1 MRRVLRILL
10 LQVLSFVLL
19 AGAVAGA
26 WAAWL
31 GWDQERDEFGD
42 IEADPYEA
50 WQVGGLV
57 LTVLVAVVVVAYV
70 RHFVP
75 AVLGS
80 TTGLT
85 FASFYDWSDDASGL
99 FAVGVA
105 LILMGTFVGSALVAV
120 AVGALRGGPGEPGAA
135 GQVFTAVR

>member
-1 MRRVLRILL
+1 MHPLLRTFLFQLL
-10 LQVLSFVLL
+10 SCVIL
-19 AGAVAGA
+19 AGAAAGA

-31 GWDQERDEFGD
+31 GWDQERDVTGYAESG
-42 IEADPYEA
+42 PYEV

-57 LTVLVAVVVVAYV
+57 LTLLVAVVAVAYV

-80 TTGLT
+80 TAGLT
-85 FASFYDWSDDASGL
+85 FASFSDWSEDNSGL

-120 AVGALRGGPGEPGAA
+120 TVGALRGESGAGERA
-135 GQVFTAVR
+135 FHHRSLM

>member
-1 MRRVLRILL
+1 M
-10 LQVLSFVLL
+10 LSLGLL
-19 AGAVAGA
+19 AGAAAGA
-26 WAAWL
+26 WAGWL
-31 GWDQERDEFGD
+31 GWDQEREVRGD
-42 IEADPYEA
+42 IETGPYEA

-57 LTVLVAVVVVAYV
+57 LTLLVAVVVVAYV

-80 TTGLT
+80 TAGLT
-85 FASFYDWSDDASGL
+85 FASYYDWSDDNSGL

-120 AVGALRGGPGEPGAA
+120 AVGAMRGEPEA
-135 GQVFTAVR
+135 GQGAFVVCR

>member
-1 MRRVLRILL
+1 MLRVLR
-10 LQVLSFVLL
+10 VLL
-19 AGAVAGA
+19 VRLLSYVLLTGAAAGA

-31 GWDQERDEFGD
+31 GWDQRRDETGYD
-42 IEADPYEA
+42 DSPYEA

-57 LTVLVAVVVVAYV
+57 LTLLVAVVVVAYV

-80 TTGLT
+80 TTGMT
-85 FASFYDWSDDASGL
+85 FASYYDWSDDASGL

-120 AVGALRGGPGEPGAA
+120 AVGALRGGPAEPGEWQRA
-135 GQVFTAVR
+135 FTVVR

>member
-10 LQVLSFVLL
+10 FQLLSLVLL
-19 AGAVAGA
+19 AGAAAGA

-31 GWDQERDEFGD
+31 GWDQEREVSGD
-42 IEADPYEA
+42 TETGPYA
-50 WQVGGLV
+50 VWQVGGLV
-57 LTVLVAVVVVAYV
+57 LTLLVAVAVVAYV

-80 TTGLT
+80 TAGLT
-85 FASFYDWSDDASGL
+85 FASYYDWSDDNTGL

-120 AVGALRGGPGEPGAA
+120 AVGAVRGEPDA
-135 GQVFTAVR
+135 GQGAFAVCR

>member
-1 MRRVLRILL
+1 M
-10 LQVLSFVLL
+10 LSFVLL
-19 AGAVAGA
+19 TGAAAGA

-31 GWDQERDEFGD
+31 GWDQKRDETGYED
-42 IEADPYEA
+42 AGPYEA

-57 LTVLVAVVVVAYV
+57 LTLLVAVVLVAYL

-80 TTGLT
+80 TVGLT
-85 FASFYDWSDDASGL
+85 FASFYDWSDDNSGL

-120 AVGALRGGPGEPGAA
+120 AVGALRGEAA
-135 GQVFTAVR
+135 AEERASTAVR

>member
-10 LQVLSFVLL
+10 FQLLSLVLL
-19 AGAVAGA
+19 AGAAAGA
-26 WAAWL
+26 WAVWL
-31 GWDQERDEFGD
+31 GWDQEREVSGD
-42 IEADPYEA
+42 TGTGPYAA

-57 LTVLVAVVVVAYV
+57 LTLLVAVAVVAYV

-80 TTGLT
+80 TAGLT
-85 FASFYDWSDDASGL
+85 FASYYDWSDDNTGL

-120 AVGALRGGPGEPGAA
+120 AVGAVRGEPDA
-135 GQVFTAVR
+135 GQGAFAVCR

>member
-1 MRRVLRILL
+1 MHPLLRTFLFQL
-10 LQVLSFVLL
+10 LSFALL
-19 AGAVAGA
+19 AGAAAGA

-31 GWDQERDEFGD
+31 GWDQERDETGY
-42 IEADPYEA
+42 ADSGPYEA

-57 LTVLVAVVVVAYV
+57 LTLLAAVALVAYV

-80 TTGLT
+80 TLGLT
-85 FASFYDWSDDASGL
+85 LASFSDWSDDESGL

-105 LILMGTFVGSALVAV
+105 MIMMGTFVGSALVAV
-120 AVGALRGGPGEPGAA
+120 VVGALGGKDRAGEPPATGA
-135 GQVFTAVR
+135 R

>member
-1 MRRVLRILL
+1 MHPVLRLL
-10 LQVLSFVLL
+10 LFRLLSLALL
-19 AGAVAGA
+19 TAAAGGA

-31 GWDQERDEFGD
+31 GWDQERGG
-42 IEADPYEA
+42 EAEAGGGPYAA

-57 LTVLVAVVVVAYV
+57 GTVLVAVVVVAYV

-80 TTGLT
+80 TAGLT
-85 FASFYDWSDDASGL
+85 FASYHDWSDDNSGL

-120 AVGALRGGPGEPGAA
+120 AVGALRGEDAHAGERA
-135 GQVFTAVR
+135 FTVVR